1 MSHYFSQLTS
11 AIGIAFLLAAS
22 AFGQVGDSTLPLDVG
37 SDHME
42 NLDSENRTLLV
53 GNVDIVQGDSRLMA
67 DNVDIFYS
75 ESETGGRGDI
85 ERIIAT
91 GSVRYFSPMQNARG
105 DRGVYDIETDS
116 ISLTGDVVITQ
127 CENVITTNF
136 FSTNLTTG
144 DSVFGETNDGQR
156 VRAVLFP
163 QEQSDNSDS
172 EEPEC

>member
-1 MSHYFSQLTS
+1 MTRYFAPMIVILGLMLSLS
-11 AIGIAFLLAAS
+11 DK

-42 NLDSENRTLLV
+42 NLDSEHRTLLV

-67 DNVDIFYS
+67 DHVNIFYS

-163 QEQSDNSDS
+163 QEQAENSDD